1 MERAVGIMSCVPMER
16 GVRATVVVLWLSKEG
31 VVRLPGCRQRGRDT
45 G

>member
-16 GVRATVVVLWLSKEG
+16 GVRATVVVLWRKEG
-31 VVRLPGCRQRGRDT
+31 VVRLPGSRQRGRDT